1 MKTYVY
7 TLVFL
12 TGTLFVPSAL
22 AVDKLEG
29 AFGEKLGDVFE
40 PAKAIGKSAL
50 TDGTPMYQF
59 KPDKPFRSFS
69 KYYVL
74 ITPTTHKIYS
84 IWGIGRVEKTESGKK
99 EQALL
104 MQLLTEKYGSEDK
117 PGLMDAFSDSKHISQ
132 GQRYILTKITGF
144 TDTTIEIR
152 YYDMDL
158 EKSAEQE
165 RLAIEGKKVDRS
177 GL

>member
-1 MKTYVY
+1 MASCNLILVRPQKPPNTMKSHVHA
-7 TLVFL
+7 LVL
-12 TGTLFVPSAL
+12 LSGALFASSTF

-29 AFGEKLGDVFE
+29 AFGLKLADVFE

-50 TDGTPMYQF
+50 TDSTPMYQF

-84 IWGIGRVEKTESGKK
+84 IWGIGRVENTESGKK

-152 YYDMDL
+152 YYDMD
-158 EKSAEQE
+158 
-165 RLAIEGKKVDRS
+165 
-177 GL
+177 

>member
-1 MKTYVY
+1 MGRFRLQDT
-7 TLVFL
+7 T
-12 TGTLFVPSAL
+12 PS
-22 AVDKLEG
+22 
-29 AFGEKLGDVFE
+29 
-40 PAKAIGKSAL
+40 
-50 TDGTPMYQF
+50 YHF
-59 KPDKPFRSFS
+59 KRAKPFRSFS

-84 IWGIGRVEKTESGKK
+84 IWDIGRVENTESGKK
-99 EQALL
+99 EQDLL

-152 YYDMDL
+152 YYDMD
-158 EKSAEQE
+158 
-165 RLAIEGKKVDRS
+165 
-177 GL
+177 